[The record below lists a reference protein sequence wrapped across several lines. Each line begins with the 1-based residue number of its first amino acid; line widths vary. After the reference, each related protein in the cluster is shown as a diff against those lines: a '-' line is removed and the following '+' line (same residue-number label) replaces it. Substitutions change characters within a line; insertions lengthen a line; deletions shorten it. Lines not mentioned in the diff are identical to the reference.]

1 MDKGLTNR
9 MPTELGRNYSL
20 DWRGNPPHMLTRD
33 IPVWYRFLEKWNDGF
48 LKLWYDCLLGGP
60 LLDAEQKK
68 DPMQRMWRIN
78 LAKRADAIVEFKNEV
93 WIIEVSADP
102 GVRSIGQCHTYRSLW
117 LRDTPIN
124 KLEKA
129 VLVCERIDPDLLDA
143 AGMYGVLVF
152 IV

>member
-1 MDKGLTNR
+1 
-9 MPTELGRNYSL
+9 MPTNLGKKYSL
-20 DWRGNPPHMLTRD
+20 DWRGNPPHMLERD
-33 IPVWYRFLEKWNDGF
+33 IPVWYRFLEKWGF
-48 LKLWYDCLLGGP
+48 QFISLWYDCLLGGP
-60 LLDAEQKK
+60 MLTEEEKK
-68 DPMQRMWRIN
+68 DPLKRMWRIN
-78 LAKRADAIVEFKNEV
+78 LAKRADAIAELKDEV

-117 LRDTPIN
+117 LRDTPIA